1 VKGRATDSAAQPAR
15 QEGELDTRLRRTVG
29 PALLFLF
36 ILGDMVGGG
45 IYALVGEV
53 GGEVGGA
60 IWAAFAT
67 SAVLALLTALSYA
80 ELVTRYPLASGA
92 ALYTHQAFR
101 SHFATFMVAFAVM
114 MSGLTSA
121 GALARAF
128 AGDYFGEFVALP
140 VVPVAVGLVAL
151 LTLINLWGISQST
164 RLNALFTVIEIAG
177 LLLIVVIG
185 VMAVGE
191 AGTDVGRNFVFK
203 EGTTPFFAIV
213 AGVTLAFYALIG
225 FEDSANLAEEV
236 KRPSRTF
243 PRALIGALLTA
254 SLIYVVVSFVSSMV
268 VPTAR
273 LADSSAPLLEVVKAG
288 PLAVPPT
295 LFSAIGLFALTN
307 GALINMIMA
316 SRLLYGMA
324 NQRVLP
330 GVFGSVLRKRRTPWV
345 AALFAAAVVIFLV
358 IISDLEQLATTTV
371 MLLLAVFVVVNV
383 TVLILRRDRVDH
395 EHFRT
400 WAPLPVLAAA
410 TSLFL
415 ITQNDAVTFLQAG
428 VLLGIGL
435 VLWVITRLVVGP
447 PPKEI
452 DLRELAK

>member
-1 VKGRATDSAAQPAR
+1 
-15 QEGELDTRLRRTVG
+15 
-29 PALLFLF
+29 
-36 ILGDMVGGG
+36 MVGGG

-60 IWAAFAT
+60 IWTAFSV

-80 ELVTRYPLASGA
+80 ELVTKYPLASGA
-92 ALYTHQAFR
+92 ALYTHKAFR

-128 AGDYFGEFVALP
+128 AGDYFAEFVALP
-140 VVPVAVGLVAL
+140 EVPVAVGLVAI
-151 LTLINLWGISQST
+151 LTLVNLWGITQST
-164 RLNALFTVIEIAG
+164 RLNATFTIIEIAG

-185 VMAVGE
+185 VMAAGE
-191 AGTDVGRNFVFK
+191 PGTDVGRNFQFK
-203 EGTTPFFAIV
+203 SGITPFAAIV

-225 FEDSANLAEEV
+225 FEDSANVAEEV
-236 KRPSRTF
+236 KRPSRSF

-254 SLIYVVVSFVSSMV
+254 SLIYVAVSFVSSMV
-268 VPTAR
+268 VPTDR
-273 LADSSAPLLEVVKAG
+273 LANSSAPLLEVVKLG
-288 PLAVPPT
+288 PLGIPPE

-324 NQRVLP
+324 NQRVVPGLFGAVLP
-330 GVFGSVLRKRRTPWV
+330 GRRTPWV

-383 TVLILRRDRVDH
+383 AVLVLRRDRVDH
-395 EHFRT
+395 DHFRT
-400 WAPLPVLAAA
+400 WPPLPVLAAA
-410 TSLFL
+410 TSIFL

-435 VLWVITRLVVGP
+435 VLWAVTRLVVGP
-447 PPKEI
+447 PPKDV
-452 DLRELAK
+452 DLQDLAK